1 MRTKRNSQ
9 KPCSK
14 NTLSAIGNHAQPQP
28 PNVLEAYKAKRWP
41 EGRIPGGK
49 GYPGEAP
56 MTTLGNALYVI
67 GCVAAV
73 PLLAFAIYSA
83 ATLAGYFGGTTAPF
97 ETQIFAERM
106 TASAVV
112 SWLGGRLAR
121 HILAGT

>member
-1 MRTKRNSQ
+1 
-9 KPCSK
+9 
-14 NTLSAIGNHAQPQP
+14 
-28 PNVLEAYKAKRWP
+28 
-41 EGRIPGGK
+41 
-49 GYPGEAP
+49 

-73 PLLAFAIYSA
+73 PFLALAIYSV
-83 ATLAGYFGGTTAPF
+83 ATLAGYFGGTTAPL

-106 TASAVV
+106 TASAVI

>member
-1 MRTKRNSQ
+1 MCTGGSPRYFSLARTSPLLLFLRQPALSTG
-9 KPCSK
+9 KPARDKDS
-14 NTLSAIGNHAQPQP
+14 
-28 PNVLEAYKAKRWP
+28 
-41 EGRIPGGK
+41 
-49 GYPGEAP
+49 GEAP

-73 PLLAFAIYSA
+73 PFLALAIYSV
-83 ATLAGYFGGTTAPF
+83 ATLAGYFGGTTAPL

-106 TASAVV
+106 TASAVI